1 MKRYSN
7 KRNEDYKDTYQ
18 KITDYVIEQLEK
30 GEIIWR
36 KGWNRLG
43 LPKNIITGHCYKGW
57 NVFLLNFVTMF
68 HSYKTPYF
76 ITYKQALEAGGSV
89 RRGQK
94 GYPVVWWATVE
105 DRNKSVETNDD
116 ADEEINRNTYKVPK
130 THTVFNIDQ
139 THGITFSHVGGMFRN
154 NAGTIETCEDV
165 IHNMPTPPAIIHT
178 GDKACYIRI
187 LDEIKMPSAGLFHTD
202 KAYYATLFHELAH
215 STGHEKRLN
224 RKELI
229 EHDGFG
235 GENYSKEELTA
246 ELAAAYLCAVCG
258 IEQQTVTNS
267 AAYLQQWLEALQND
281 KRLILKAASQ
291 AQAAADYI
299 LNLSY
304 SKEEISTITEP
315 AMA

>member
-215 STGHEKRLN
+215 STGHE
-224 RKELI
+224 
-229 EHDGFG
+229 
-235 GENYSKEELTA
+235 
-246 ELAAAYLCAVCG
+246 LCAVCG